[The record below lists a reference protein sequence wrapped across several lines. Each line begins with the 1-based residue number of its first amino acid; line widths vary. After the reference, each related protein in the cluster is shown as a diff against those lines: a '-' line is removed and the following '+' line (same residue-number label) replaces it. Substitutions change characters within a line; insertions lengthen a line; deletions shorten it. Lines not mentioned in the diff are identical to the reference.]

1 MAAHWLERLRGVE
14 LQDFG
19 LRNAGVWSLR
29 HKALVAMAW
38 VGALFGLG
46 YGLVLEGAMTRLE
59 VQREAEMAMKT
70 VYETKA
76 KALPGLVSYTLHVQ
90 ALEGAYQG
98 LMTLL
103 PRQAEAP
110 GLLDDISRM
119 GLASGLLIEQMQWSP
134 PVTHS
139 LYIEQPLQLS
149 LVGRYHDVGLF
160 LSSLSNLPRIVI
172 SHDFALEPLNTS
184 GDGRLR
190 MTLQAKTYHAPG
202 VAP

>member
-1 MAAHWLERLRGVE
+1 MAAHWLERLHGVE
-14 LQDFG
+14 LHDFG
-19 LRNAGVWSLR
+19 LRNAGGWSLR

-38 VGALFGLG
+38 VGALLGLG
-46 YGLVLEGAMTRLE
+46 YWLVLEGSMTRLE
-59 VQREAEMAMKT
+59 VQREAEMAMKA
-70 VYETKA
+70 VYEAKA
-76 KALPGLVSYTLHVQ
+76 KSLPGLVSYTLHVQ
-90 ALEGAYQG
+90 ALEGVYQG

-103 PRQAEAP
+103 PRQAEVP

-160 LSSLSNLPRIVI
+160 LSSLSNLPRIVT
-172 SHDFALEPLNTS
+172 SHDFALEPLNTA
-184 GDGRLR
+184 GDGQLR
-190 MTLQAKTYHAPG
+190 MTLLAKTYHTPG

>member
-1 MAAHWLERLRGVE
+1 
-14 LQDFG
+14 
-19 LRNAGVWSLR
+19 
-29 HKALVAMAW
+29 
-38 VGALFGLG
+38 
-46 YGLVLEGAMTRLE
+46 MTRLE

-70 VYETKA
+70 VFETKA

-160 LSSLSNLPRIVI
+160 LSSLSNLPRIVT

-190 MTLQAKTYHAPG
+190 MTLLAKTYHAPG